1 MSTHTPGKWDYI
13 SNINGTY
20 SVYSRGERS
29 LDDTYGFGTN
39 ILAEVLTEGVID
51 PEANA
56 RLIAAAPELKV
67 SLIGALEALEATA
80 EFMSTINLQTED
92 LHRITGTISELLDR
106 IDG

>member
-20 SVYSRGERS
+20 SVYSRSERGF
-29 LDDTYGFGTN
+29 DDTYGFGTN
-39 ILAEVLTEGVID
+39 SLAEVFTEGVID

-56 RLIAAAPELKV
+56 RLIAAAPELRV
-67 SLIGALEALEATA
+67 ALIGALEALEATA

-92 LHRITGTISELLDR
+92 LRSITGTISELLDR